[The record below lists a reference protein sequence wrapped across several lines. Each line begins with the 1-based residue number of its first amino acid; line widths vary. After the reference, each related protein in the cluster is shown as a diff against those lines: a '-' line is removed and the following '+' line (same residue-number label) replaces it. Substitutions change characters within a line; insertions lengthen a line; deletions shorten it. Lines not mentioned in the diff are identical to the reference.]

1 MKSFDFKDVT
11 LNDGMLK
18 KVLDDTMEFYLKIPN
33 DNILKYMR
41 ESAGRKAPGVYY
53 TGWYPKSRG
62 LALIG
67 QWLSAFSRM
76 YAISGNE
83 AFRKKQSSS
92 PMNSGAAMMPQLLRS
107 LFLQAVLIMI
117 WKSCCG
123 HTVIST
129 CTALIRR
136 PVNGENFW
144 LILHTVIL
152 PVITCSEITPQNGI
166 P

>member
-76 YAISGNE
+76 
-83 AFRKKQSSS
+83 
-92 PMNSGAAMMPQLLRS
+92 S

>member
-76 YAISGNE
+76 YAISANE
-83 AFRKKQSSS
+83 AFRKKAVFLADEFWSCYDAAASSE
-92 PMNSGAAMMPQLLRS
+92 

-152 PVITCSEITPQNGI
+152 PVIICSEITPQNGI

>member
-62 LALIG
+62 QDL
-67 QWLSAFSRM
+67 
-76 YAISGNE
+76 
-83 AFRKKQSSS
+83 
-92 PMNSGAAMMPQLLRS
+92 
-107 LFLQAVLIMI
+107 
-117 WKSCCG
+117 
-123 HTVIST
+123 
-129 CTALIRR
+129 
-136 PVNGENFW
+136 
-144 LILHTVIL
+144 
-152 PVITCSEITPQNGI
+152 
-166 P
+166 